1 MDLSSAQQLQ
11 LAKERFSL
19 QDYHGA
25 IHLLEELV
33 EQGQAFADV
42 YHLVGLCYEL
52 VEQPD
57 RALDAFTEAL
67 ARNPDYVEAHI
78 HRGIV
83 LAKIGKEADA
93 EDAFAAARET
103 GGEIRSGVSVVYAS
117 KLANK
122 HAELGEAYAEAN
134 DLPHAIEQYQRALE
148 LGPNYHDL
156 RLQLGRLL
164 LDAGRTL
171 EAREALAVVADA
183 RPDMTDARSALG
195 LACYLSGDASTAR
208 SIWQALAQEDP
219 EDRRV
224 AAYLSMLKRS
234 ATL

>member
-1 MDLSSAQQLQ
+1 MDLSSSQQLQ

-19 QDYHGA
+19 QDYHSA

-33 EQGQAFADV
+33 EGGQAFADV
-42 YHLVGLCYEL
+42 YHLLGLSYEM

-57 RALDAFTEAL
+57 RALAAFSEAL
-67 ARNPDYVEAHI
+67 ERNPDYVEAHI

-83 LAKIGKEADA
+83 LARLGNELEA

-122 HAELGEAYAEAN
+122 HAELGAAYAEAN

-156 RLQLGRLL
+156 RLQMGRLL

-183 RPDMTDARSALG
+183 RPDMTDAKVALG
-195 LACYLSGDASTAR
+195 LACYLSGDAATAR
-208 SIWQALAQEDP
+208 TIWEKLAGDDP

-224 AAYLSMLKRS
+224 AAYLSMLERS
-234 ATL
+234 AAP

>member
-1 MDLSSAQQLQ
+1 MDVSSAQQLQ
-11 LAKERFSL
+11 IAKERFTL

-25 IHLLEELV
+25 IHLLEELI

-42 YHLVGLCYEL
+42 YHLVGLSYEL
-52 VEQPD
+52 VEQPE
-57 RALDAFTEAL
+57 RALDAFNEAL
-67 ARNPDYVEAHI
+67 ARNPHYVEAHI

-83 LAKIGKEADA
+83 LAKLGKEHEA
-93 EDAFAAARET
+93 EEAFTSARET
-103 GGEIRSGVSVVYAS
+103 GGEVRSGVSVLFAS

-122 HAELGEAYAEAN
+122 HAELGAAYAEAN

-171 EAREALAVVADA
+171 EARESLAVVADA

-208 SIWQALAQEDP
+208 SIWQKLAE
-219 EDRRV
+219 EGTKDRRV
-224 AAYLSMLKRS
+224 AAYLSMLERS
-234 ATL
+234 AAS